1 MFLNIRMA
9 TGPNTTAQGAVFV
22 KAPAHSSFGKVFHNN
37 MDENSFSV
45 DLERNTIEEQIELM
59 ISNGKMAI
67 FHFAGAISQTQQ
79 FKNCQVS
86 KKLIHL
92 IDFLIINFN

>member
-1 MFLNIRMA
+1 MV
-9 TGPNTTAQGAVFV
+9 TGPNTTAQGAAFV
-22 KAPAHSSFGKVFHNN
+22 KAPADSSFGKVFHNN

-92 IDFLIINFN
+92 IDFLIISID